1 MGSCFSSPSPVPE
14 DNAVPQN
21 SENITSFKKEPAI
34 EPATPSSQ
42 TPPSTVGLSR
52 PRGFLFGSGDE
63 KRQAMSAFH
72 ADQHH
77 GLYQLKPELEVL
89 GDLHMDTVLGSG
101 GFACVLRGY
110 WRGYTEVAVKV
121 FATTPDL
128 TVSADVQPQL
138 PVRALAEALLAR
150 DLAHPNII
158 KTYDVRCCRL
168 SPAFMEALH
177 SQHQG
182 LHALS
187 LDPAHF
193 SSGPDG
199 QPIAPHQIMACM
211 DEHRQQ
217 VESWLQALGCY
228 TGMTPLWARPPSSSQ
243 EWGAGSG
250 DMPTKD
256 GFGAADNMAGLPGMS
271 WVEVLA
277 HIGAKPNDF
286 VTVIIMQHA
295 NFGTLWTAI
304 KAGCCSRG
312 RFGTSVRLKAAG
324 RLVCVPLPCCL
335 MQNAVFVRKA
345 SATGAYRRARLRAL
359 LRTAREIAMGLE
371 HLHACNVVHGDIK
384 PANVLLHDS
393 RADSRGFHALL
404 TDFGLS
410 KLVLGSKH
418 ISKNAS
424 GTTNYMAPELFLD
437 REVSRSTD
445 VYAFGIM
452 LWEMVHGCPAY
463 YPLHQSQVLVMV
475 IQGMRPP
482 WQAPPEA
489 QLPALQGIYL
499 RCVDVDAAARPSAK
513 QLVTELA
520 RLEDAARLESRKESK
535 AASARQPAANTP
547 STAQHGKAA

>member
-1 MGSCFSSPSPVPE
+1 MGACFSSPSPVPE
-14 DNAVPQN
+14 NNAVPQTSTTRAVIEN
-21 SENITSFKKEPAI
+21 VTSVSEKETAS
-34 EPATPSSQ
+34 EPATVEQVKASIPSSQ
-42 TPPSTVGLSR
+42 TPPSNVGLSR
-52 PRGFLFGSGDE
+52 PKGSLFGSGNE

-72 ADQHH
+72 VDQHQ

-89 GDLHMDTVLGSG
+89 SDLHMDAVLGSG
-101 GFACVLRGY
+101 GFACVLRGF
-110 WRGYTEVAVKV
+110 WRGSTEVAVKV
-121 FATTPDL
+121 FATTPDP
-128 TVSADVQPQL
+128 TASADVEPQL

-182 LHALS
+182 MHALS

-199 QPIAPHQIMACM
+199 QPLPPHQIMARM
-211 DEHRQQ
+211 DEHRKQ
-217 VESWLQALGCY
+217 VESWLQTISCY
-228 TGMTPLWARPPSSSQ
+228 TGITPLWARAPNSQ
-243 EWGAGSG
+243 ERGPGSE
-250 DMPTKD
+250 DMPTND
-256 GFGAADNMAGLPGMS
+256 GFGAADRMTGLPGMS

-295 NFGTLWTAI
+295 NFGTLWSAI
-304 KAGCCSRG
+304 K
-312 RFGTSVRLKAAG
+312 
-324 RLVCVPLPCCL
+324 
-335 MQNAVFVRKA
+335 NAVFVRKA
-345 SATGAYRRARLRAL
+345 SATESDRRRRLRAL

-393 RADSRGFHALL
+393 RADSRGFNALL

-410 KLVLGSKH
+410 KLVVGSKH
-418 ISKNAS
+418 VSKNAS
-424 GTTNYMAPELFLD
+424 GTTNYMAPELFMNG
-437 REVSRSTD
+437 EVSHRTD

-463 YPLHQSQVLVMV
+463 HEIHQTQVLVLVM
-475 IQGMRPP
+475 QGMRPP
-482 WQAPPEA
+482 WKAPPEA
-489 QLPALQGIYL
+489 QLPALQSLYL
-499 RCVDVDAAARPSAK
+499 RCVDVDPAARPSAA
-513 QLVTELA
+513 QLVGELA
-520 RLEDAARLESRKESK
+520 KLEDVARVESQKESK

-547 STAQHGKAA
+547 GNAQRGKAA

>member
-1 MGSCFSSPSPVPE
+1 MPP
-14 DNAVPQN
+14 ARQPQ
-21 SENITSFKKEPAI
+21 
-34 EPATPSSQ
+34 
-42 TPPSTVGLSR
+42 
-52 PRGFLFGSGDE
+52 
-63 KRQAMSAFH
+63 
-72 ADQHH
+72 

-89 GDLHMDTVLGSG
+89 GDLHMDAVLGSG

-128 TVSADVQPQL
+128 TASADVQPQL

-304 KAGCCSRG
+304 K
-312 RFGTSVRLKAAG
+312 
-324 RLVCVPLPCCL
+324 
-335 MQNAVFVRKA
+335 NAVFVRKA

-547 STAQHGKAA
+547 STAQHVKAA

>member
-1 MGSCFSSPSPVPE
+1 MYLLSYSS
-14 DNAVPQN
+14 
-21 SENITSFKKEPAI
+21 KKEAAVGQ
-34 EPATPSSQ
+34 ATGKQASNPSSQ

-52 PRGFLFGSGDE
+52 PRGSLFGSGDE

-72 ADQHH
+72 ADQHN

-89 GDLHMDTVLGSG
+89 SDLHMDAVLGSG
-101 GFACVLRGY
+101 GFACVLR
-110 WRGYTEVAVKV
+110 
-121 FATTPDL
+121 
-128 TVSADVQPQL
+128 
-138 PVRALAEALLAR
+138 
-150 DLAHPNII
+150 
-158 KTYDVRCCRL
+158 
-168 SPAFMEALH
+168 AFMEALH

-217 VESWLQALGCY
+217 VESWLQAMGCY
-228 TGMTPLWARPPSSSQ
+228 AGMTPLWARPPSSSQ

-250 DMPTKD
+250 DMPTQD
-256 GFGAADNMAGLPGMS
+256 GFGAADNMSGLPGMS

-286 VTVIIMQHA
+286 VTHA

-304 KAGCCSRG
+304 KVSA
-312 RFGTSVRLKAAG
+312 VR
-324 RLVCVPLPCCL
+324 
-335 MQNAVFVRKA
+335 NAVFVRKA
-345 SATGAYRRARLRAL
+345 SASGAHRRARLRAL

-384 PANVLLHDS
+384 LANVLLHDS

-452 LWEMVHGCPAY
+452 LCPRAGDGDSR
-463 YPLHQSQVLVMV
+463 H
-475 IQGMRPP
+475 
-482 WQAPPEA
+482 EA
-489 QLPALQGIYL
+489 
-499 RCVDVDAAARPSAK
+499 
-513 QLVTELA
+513 TLA
-520 RLEDAARLESRKESK
+520 SPTRG
-535 AASARQPAANTP
+535 PAACPTGHIP
-547 STAQHGKAA
+547 Q